1 MVTLDMQ
8 ILTTRPALAKFSK
21 LIVFMIGLC
30 KVLRSSKI
38 IVAGGNFLST
48 AQQPKGKERHEF
60 LRCIL

>member
-48 AQQPKGKERHEF
+48 AQQPN
-60 LRCIL
+60 